1 MSLAGS
7 ASGQK
12 LRLNVVALTGGGT
25 EEKLLVC
32 IDEEAT
38 VEDLASKIASV
49 LAKARIEGR
58 LLRLTNTKNAHLRD
72 EDRVGDALRDGEDVL
87 AVLTQQLEDPAARRD
102 GVGAPGVTASLSAGS
117 SFPKVPRYAMQEAE
131 AAALGGVP
139 KEVIGPTAPVSV
151 MSGVAAPAEFL
162 PGPVEAFE
170 EDWKVP
176 ASRTG
181 VSQEASPKRSRCDW
195 EVEQLTHKLREYVV
209 ARFREMHEMP
219 ADPGST
225 YIIVSLR
232 PREQPG
238 SVVSPL
244 PLHYSVARVDIIE
257 FERLARRK
265 VQECRM
271 RLDFFRRCLEA
282 LNSLLD
288 RGAVREAYV
297 PNMLPYSYRQDE
309 EFGSLLEEVDEGTF
323 GQAEGFRPV
332 IVLDTS
338 GPLGQ
343 HLVFVKAAIKR
354 LMYSFIVAKSRFN
367 IITFNSSGK
376 AVSWEDHLVP
386 PVAQKLK
393 EAESFIDMAQPCF
406 QTDLLEAM
414 RWAVQSCDAD
424 MVYLLTSG
432 FCKKTDVE
440 YCRADIRSRN
450 LRQLPI
456 HVIGVQ
462 CEVRAEVDLRRL
474 AEENRGSFRH
484 KSFRSKTSI
493 SKCFAQLLS
502 SRRTSTP
509 KQALGK
515 AAQCL
520 SVGGQIDI
528 LEVLV
533 KEQEVQIT
541 NWLEEQKCS
550 NRILLS
556 TTSQHPVP
564 DARQARYAA
573 GQLVVNQLC
582 RAAPPP
588 LRELLQGRRPRSRTS
603 CFGCSPR
610 TEKWASDDGARRPAV
625 QNPWDRPSGVVKVSE
640 VASCEKGIH
649 PARAALYRNPGP
661 GYEFA
666 R

>member
-38 VEDLASKIASV
+38 VEDLTSKIASV

-102 GVGAPGVTASLSAGS
+102 GVGAPVGVTATAGS
-117 SFPKVPRYAMQEAE
+117 GSFAKVPRYAMQEAE
-131 AAALGGVP
+131 AAALGAVP
-139 KEVIGPTAPVSV
+139 KEVVGPTAPVSV

-181 VSQEASPKRSRCDW
+181 VSQEASPKRPRCDW

-219 ADPGST
+219 ADPGSS

-288 RGAVREAYV
+288 RGAGREAYV

-393 EAESFIDMAQPCF
+393 EAESFIDIAQPCF

-502 SRRTSTP
+502 SRRTSAP
-509 KQALGK
+509 KKALGK

-541 NWLEEQKCS
+541 DWLEEQKCS

-556 TTSQHPVP
+556 TTSQLPVP
-564 DARQARYAA
+564 DARQARFAA

-582 RAAPPP
+582 RSAPPP
-588 LRELLQGRRPRSRTS
+588 LRELLQGRRPRSRT
-603 CFGCSPR
+603 CYGCSPR